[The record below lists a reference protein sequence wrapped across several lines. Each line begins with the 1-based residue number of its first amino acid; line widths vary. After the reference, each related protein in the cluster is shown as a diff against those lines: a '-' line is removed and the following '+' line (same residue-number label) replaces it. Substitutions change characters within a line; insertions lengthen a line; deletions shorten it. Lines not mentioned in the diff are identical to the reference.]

1 MFNIISPKNIL
12 QGVCMLEK
20 IVPSSLMVTLI
31 LDPFSMMLLFFSMI
45 SYIATTL
52 TISREMLPPCY
63 YLSRDINV
71 IVPNMHPRIWIRLT

>member
-1 MFNIISPKNIL
+1 MFNIISPKTIL

-31 LDPFSMMLLFFSMI
+31 LDPFSMMLLFFSTI

-52 TISREMLPPCY
+52 TISGEILPPCY

-71 IVPNMHPRIWIRLT
+71 IVPNMNPYVKMRLT